1 MFNVICIDP
10 PYVFKDSLR
19 QSDTKRSAQDQY
31 DTMTMDDIKN
41 LKINELAHK
50 DAVIAL
56 WVPSSMLRDGL
67 DLLKAWGFNYKQT
80 WIWVKTKKNPLE
92 NLSKKIISSINN
104 KASTAD
110 LKQTILDF
118 DLNETLGFGLGHLG
132 RNTHEVVLLGTRGK
146 ILKKL
151 KNKSQRTVLFYKNV
165 RHSQKPE
172 ELQDRLEKM
181 FPDATYLEVFG
192 RRQRPNWVVLGN
204 QSPQSFGEDIR
215 ISINNLLNPISKE
228 TKDENAPIELN
239 L

>member
-1 MFNVICIDP
+1 MFDVICIDP

-31 DTMTMDDIKN
+31 DTMTMQDIKN
-41 LKINELAHK
+41 LKINDLAAK

-56 WVPSSMLRDGL
+56 WVPSSMLQDGL
-67 DLLKAWGFNYKQT
+67 ELLKAWGFTYKQT
-80 WIWVKTKKNPLE
+80 WIWVKTKKDPLE
-92 NLSKKIISSINN
+92 TLSKKIINAIDD
-104 KASTAD
+104 KKTTTEI
-110 LKQTILDF
+110 KQIISDF
-118 DLNETLGFGLGHLG
+118 NLNDSLGFGLGHLG

-146 ILKKL
+146 VYKKL

-181 FPDATYLEVFG
+181 FPDCKLLEVFG
-192 RRQRPNWVVLGN
+192 RRSRPNWTVLGN
-204 QSPQSFGEDIR
+204 QSPQTFGEDITV
-215 ISINNLLNPISKE
+215 SINNLLNPISKDQI
-228 TKDENAPIELN
+228 DENIVTELE